1 MRARPGYGKALPAA
15 LLLAASVV
23 ATILAACGG
32 GGYGMGSMG
41 STPAS
46 MGCMSDMNAM
56 NCMAATITML
66 SPGAT
71 VNRTV
76 TLTAKVTSMSGDTV
90 MRVDFMVDGASVG
103 TVTMEPFTLS
113 WDTTTVSDGT
123 HTLTAMVTDS
133 MHQVATSA
141 AVSVQ
146 VDNNP
151 NFSVLMAPAQII
163 PLPSSAASGTVTLA
177 AKLANGTVSGKVMV
191 SGVTPTAVT
200 INEAFAGNTGTA
212 LITLVASGT
221 MGEWD
226 VPAGA
231 MLTSDQMTALMRG
244 GLYVIATSTAHP
256 SGEIRGQITP
266 SYVMVVFSPMQGAQE
281 VPPVNI
287 AAAGIA
293 ATTVDSSANTL
304 TVHVHTTGVADAMA
318 ADVDNGG
325 RGTTGAMLTA
335 LTLDNVEPGHWSTQL
350 ATVTASDVTN
360 FKTSK
365 WYVNVATPT
374 DPSGAIRGQIE
385 VPGS

>member
-1 MRARPGYGKALPAA
+1 
-15 LLLAASVV
+15 
-23 ATILAACGG
+23 
-32 GGYGMGSMG
+32 
-41 STPAS
+41 
-46 MGCMSDMNAM
+46 
-56 NCMAATITML
+56 
-66 SPGAT
+66 
-71 VNRTV
+71 
-76 TLTAKVTSMSGDTV
+76 
-90 MRVDFMVDGASVG
+90 
-103 TVTMEPFTLS
+103 
-113 WDTTTVSDGT
+113 
-123 HTLTAMVTDS
+123 MVTDS
-133 MHQVATSA
+133 MQQMATSA
-141 AVSVQ
+141 LVSVQ

-163 PLPSSAASGTVTLA
+163 PLPSSAASGTATLA
-177 AKLANGTVSGKVMV
+177 AKLANGAVSGRVTV

-212 LITLVASGT
+212 LITLVANGT
-221 MGEWD
+221 AGEWD

-231 MLTSDQMTALMRG
+231 MLTSDQLTALMQGR
-244 GLYVIATSTAHP
+244 LYVIATSAAHP

-304 TVHVHTTGVADAMA
+304 TVHVHTIGVADAMA
-318 ADVDNGG
+318 ADVDNGT

-350 ATVTASDVTN
+350 VTVTGSDLAN

-374 DPSGAIRGQIE
+374 DPSGAIRGQID